1 MIKFACKIDFD
12 EEEGGLMLEVREKN
26 QRLELKDEQGGKHI
40 YVDRRRAKDFPVH
53 WHNFFEIELVISGNG
68 VHILNGVAYNVS
80 RGSVYILNPADFHRL
95 EPGEELVVWNIS
107 FDESMISDGR
117 LCELTGALAKK
128 AFDFPD
134 SEFECILKIAEL
146 LSEEAKREDC
156 GCSRELCECLLTLI
170 LRGDGRSA
178 PQENDRF
185 SKIKRA
191 ILYLEVYFRENP
203 TLEEVA
209 AYVNLN
215 PHYFSELFRK
225 VTGENFS
232 TRLGGLKINYAKSL
246 LAKGFSVADTCYN
259 SGFGSISNFL
269 SVFKRK
275 VGMSAG
281 AYRKMIGKS
290 GEVDAKR

>member
-1 MIKFACKIDFD
+1 
-12 EEEGGLMLEVREKN
+12 MLEVREKN

-40 YVDRRRAKDFPVH
+40 YVDCRRAKDFPVH
-53 WHNFFEIELVISGNG
+53 WHNFFEIELVTSGSG
-68 VHILNGVAYNVS
+68 VHILNGVTYNVS
-80 RGSVYILNPADFHRL
+80 RGSVYILNPADFHKL
-95 EPGEELVVWNIS
+95 EPGEELTLWNIS
-107 FDESMISDGR
+107 FDESMISDSR

-128 AFDFPD
+128 SFDF
-134 SEFECILKIAEL
+134 SEVEFQSVLKIAEL
-146 LSEEAKREDC
+146 LSAEAEREDC

-203 TLEEVA
+203 TLEQVA

-232 TRLGGLKINYAKSL
+232 SHLRALKINYAKSL
-246 LAKGFSVADTCYN
+246 LAKGFSVTDTCYN

-269 SVFKRK
+269 AAFKRQEG
-275 VGMSAG
+275 VSAG
-281 AYRKMIGKS
+281 AYKKMIRDS
-290 GEVDAKR
+290 GDNEKIR